1 MIGIFRDLPVLNG
14 IVAKYYFL
22 IHPYNSMSK
31 RTPALGFIFIT
42 LLIDVTGFGIIIPV
56 IPKLITELIHGDLSQ
71 AATYGG
77 WLMFAYAIV
86 QFFFSPIIGNLS
98 DRFGRRPVLLFSLLG
113 FSIDYVITALAPTV
127 GWLFL
132 GRILAGVTGASMTT
146 ATAYIADVSP
156 PEKRA
161 QNFGLVG
168 AAFGLGFI
176 IGPVIGGVLGQYGS
190 RAPFIAAAI
199 LAFLNFLYGFFILPE
214 SLKPENRRPF
224 EWKRAN
230 PAGSLLHIRKYPVIL
245 GLVGSL
251 VLLYIAAY
259 AVQSTW
265 TYFTMEQFNW
275 NEAMVGYSLGAIG
288 LLVAI
293 VQGGLIR
300 VINPWLGQKRSVYVG
315 LIMYSIGFFLFAFA
329 SKSWMMFAFLIP
341 YCLGGIAGPALQG
354 IISGQVPSN
363 EQGELQGALTSLVSL
378 TSIIGPPVM
387 TNLFAYF
394 TGKNAPFYFPG
405 AAFFAGGVL
414 TIICTLLAM
423 RSLQHYIQPSSVAA
437 QSTGPVVTKS
447 E

>member
-1 MIGIFRDLPVLNG
+1 
-14 IVAKYYFL
+14 
-22 IHPYNSMSK
+22 MSK

-56 IPKLITELIHGDLSQ
+56 IPKLITELIHGDLSL

-113 FSIDYVITALAPTV
+113 FSIDYIITALAPTI
-127 GWLFL
+127 GWLFV

-190 RAPFIAAAI
+190 RVPFIAAAV
-199 LAFLNFLYGFFILPE
+199 LAFLNFLYGYFILPE
-214 SLKPENRRPF
+214 SLKPENRRAF
-224 EWKRAN
+224 DWKRAN
-230 PAGSLLHIRKYPVIL
+230 PIGSLLHIRRYPVIM
-245 GLVGSL
+245 GMVASL
-251 VLLYIAAY
+251 VLLYIAAHST
-259 AVQSTW
+259 QSTW
-265 TYFTMEQFNW
+265 TYFTMERFNW
-275 NEAMVGYSLGAIG
+275 SEALVGYSLGAIG
-288 LLVAI
+288 VLVAL

-300 VINPWLGQKRSVYVG
+300 IVNPWLGQKRSVYAG
-315 LIMYSIGFFLFAFA
+315 LMFYAIGFFLFAFA
-329 SKSWMMFAFLIP
+329 TKGWMMFAILVP

-363 EQGELQGALTSLVSL
+363 EQGELQGALTSLMSL
-378 TSIIGPPVM
+378 TSIIGPPFM

-394 TGKNAPFYFPG
+394 TSNNAPFYFPG
-405 AAFFAGGVL
+405 AAFFAGAIL
-414 TIICTLLAM
+414 TIISTLLAM
-423 RSLQHYIQPSSVAA
+423 RSLQHYVQPTSNTNINDMV
-437 QSTGPVVTKS
+437 
-447 E
+447 